1 MTLKNAPGAKTAQN
15 RGNFV
20 LGLVFIWLPLTNG
33 WDSQGHKAPEGTLTV
48 REVFQRELHEVQD
61 RLVEIADSVS
71 VIIEKATQ
79 AFLAN
84 EVAKADEA
92 IALSEANEEKALALD
107 ELVIRI
113 LARQSPVARD
123 LRILVSAL
131 RISASLE
138 RMGALASHIASI
150 ARYRFPGSAVPDS
163 LRGTFEEMG
172 ALDIQLAKKV
182 AEVLRNTDVD
192 LARAI
197 QAEDERVD
205 ELHRHIF
212 DVVLAD
218 DWKENA
224 MFTVDV
230 TLASRYFERF
240 ADHVVDIS
248 SKVSYL
254 TTGEWHE
261 AE

>member
-1 MTLKNAPGAKTAQN
+1 
-15 RGNFV
+15 
-20 LGLVFIWLPLTNG
+20 LT
-33 WDSQGHKAPEGTLTV
+33 ET
-48 REVFQRELHEVQD
+48 
-61 RLVEIADSVS
+61 
-71 VIIEKATQ
+71 
-79 AFLAN
+79 
-84 EVAKADEA
+84 
-92 IALSEANEEKALALD
+92 NEEKALALD

-123 LRILVSAL
+123 LRVLVSAL

-163 LRGTFEEMG
+163 LRKTFEEMG
-172 ALDIQLAKKV
+172 ALDVQLAKKLT
-182 AEVLRNTDVD
+182 EVLQNADVD

-205 ELHRHIF
+205 ELHRSVFEI
-212 DVVLAD
+212 VLSD
-218 DWKENA
+218 SWKENA

-230 TLASRYFERF
+230 TLASRYYERF

-248 SKVSYL
+248 TKVTYL

-261 AE
+261 TE

>member
-1 MTLKNAPGAKTAQN
+1 MNEA
-15 RGNFV
+15 RERYV
-20 LGLVFIWLPLTNG
+20 
-33 WDSQGHKAPEGTLTV
+33 V
-48 REVFQRELHEVQD
+48 REIFQSQLQEVQA
-61 RLVEIADSVS
+61 RLVEIAEDSARVM
-71 VIIEKATQ
+71 EKASK
-79 AFLAN
+79 AFN
-84 EVAKADEA
+84 TSDVVMADEA
-92 IALSEANEEKALALD
+92 IAISELAGEKALALD

-113 LARQSPVARD
+113 LAKQSPVARD

-138 RMGALASHIASI
+138 RMGALAGHIAAI
-150 ARYRFPGSAVPDS
+150 ARYRFPGSAVPES
-163 LRGTFEEMG
+163 LSPTFAEMG
-172 ALDIQLAKKV
+172 NLDVSLAKQLVQLLKT
-182 AEVLRNTDVD
+182 TDAD
-192 LARAI
+192 FAREI
-197 QAEDERVD
+197 QAQDARVD
-205 ELHRHIF
+205 ELHRHVF

-230 TLASRYFERF
+230 TLASRYHERF

-254 TTGEWHE
+254 TTGDWAD

>member
-1 MTLKNAPGAKTAQN
+1 
-15 RGNFV
+15 
-20 LGLVFIWLPLTNG
+20 
-33 WDSQGHKAPEGTLTV
+33 V
-48 REVFQRELHEVQD
+48 REVFRSELQEVQQ
-61 RLVEIADSVS
+61 RLVEMADSVG
-71 VIIEKATQ
+71 IIMEKASQ
-79 AFLAN
+79 AFLGN
-84 EVAKADEA
+84 DISKADEA

-107 ELVIRI
+107 ELVIKI
-113 LARQSPVARD
+113 LAQQSPVARD
-123 LRILVSAL
+123 LRVLVSAL

-138 RMGALASHIASI
+138 RMGALAGHIAAI

-163 LRGTFEEMG
+163 LRKTFEEMG
-172 ALDIQLAKKV
+172 ALDAQLAKKI
-182 AEVLRNTDVD
+182 AGVLRNTDVD
-192 LARAI
+192 QARAI
-197 QAEDERVD
+197 QAEDARVD
-205 ELHRHIF
+205 ELHRSVF

-218 DWKENA
+218 TWKENA

-261 AE
+261 TE

>member
-1 MTLKNAPGAKTAQN
+1 M
-15 RGNFV
+15 
-20 LGLVFIWLPLTNG
+20 
-33 WDSQGHKAPEGTLTV
+33 
-48 REVFQRELHEVQD
+48 REVFQSELQEVQE
-61 RLVEIADSVS
+61 RLVEISQSVA
-71 VIIEKATQ
+71 VIIEKATK
-79 AFLAN
+79 AFLTN
-84 EVAKADEA
+84 DVAQADEA
-92 IALSEANEEKALALD
+92 LALSESNEEQALALD
-107 ELVIRI
+107 ELVIKI

-150 ARYRFPGSAVPDS
+150 ARYRYPGSAVPEV
-163 LRGTFEEMG
+163 LRKTFEEMG
-172 ALDIQLAKKV
+172 ALDIQLAKKLS
-182 AEVLRNTDVD
+182 EVLQNSDVE

-197 QAEDERVD
+197 KSEDERVD
-205 ELHRHIF
+205 ELHKSVF

-218 DWKENA
+218 NWKENA

-248 SKVSYL
+248 AKVTYL
-254 TTGEWHE
+254 TTGEWNDTE
-261 AE
+261 

>member
-1 MTLKNAPGAKTAQN
+1 MRQ
-15 RGNFV
+15 
-20 LGLVFIWLPLTNG
+20 
-33 WDSQGHKAPEGTLTV
+33 
-48 REVFQRELHEVQD
+48 VFQNELHEVQD
-61 RLVEIADSVS
+61 RLVEISDSVAT
-71 VIIEKATQ
+71 IMEKASA
-79 AFLAN
+79 AFLGGD
-84 EVAKADEA
+84 VAKADEA
-92 IALSEANEEKALALD
+92 IALSESNEEKALALD
-107 ELVIRI
+107 ELVIKI
-113 LARQSPVARD
+113 LARESPAARD

-138 RMGALASHIASI
+138 RMGALAGHIASI
-150 ARYRFPGSAVPDS
+150 ARYRFPGSAVPAS
-163 LRGTFEEMG
+163 LRATFEEMG
-172 ALDIQLAKKV
+172 ALDSKLAKKV
-182 AEVLRNTDVD
+182 TEVLRNTDVD
-192 LARAI
+192 QARAI

-205 ELHRHIF
+205 ELHRHVF

-254 TTGEWHE
+254 TTGEWNE
-261 AE
+261 SE

>member
-1 MTLKNAPGAKTAQN
+1 M
-15 RGNFV
+15 
-20 LGLVFIWLPLTNG
+20 
-33 WDSQGHKAPEGTLTV
+33 
-48 REVFQRELHEVQD
+48 REVFQQELHEVQD
-61 RLVEIADSVS
+61 RLVEIAESVS
-71 VIIEKATQ
+71 LIIEKSTQ

-84 EVAKADEA
+84 EVSKADEA
-92 IALSEANEEKALALD
+92 IALSESNEEKALALD
-107 ELVIRI
+107 ELVIKI

-150 ARYRFPGSAVPDS
+150 ARYRFPGSAVPAS
-163 LRGTFEEMG
+163 LRSTFEEMG
-172 ALDIQLAKKV
+172 ALDIKLSKKV
-182 AEVLRNTDVD
+182 VEVLKNTDVD

-212 DVVLAD
+212 DVVLSD
-218 DWKENA
+218 EWKENA

-248 SKVSYL
+248 AKVSYL
-254 TTGEWHE
+254 TTGEWNE